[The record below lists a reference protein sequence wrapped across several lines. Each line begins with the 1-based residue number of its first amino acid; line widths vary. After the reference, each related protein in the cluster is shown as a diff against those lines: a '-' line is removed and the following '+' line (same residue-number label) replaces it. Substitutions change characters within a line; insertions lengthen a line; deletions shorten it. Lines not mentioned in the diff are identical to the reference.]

1 MTSHEAS
8 AAKSWTVQID
18 IGEHEGTTRA
28 TAHLRTSDRTSLTGT
43 GTARLNP
50 ADPDVPEIGDELAA
64 ARALSQLAHA
74 LLDAAADD
82 ISGVLHKPVDLAR

>member
-1 MTSHEAS
+1 MNNELSVS
-8 AAKSWTVQID
+8 KSWNVQID
-18 IGEHEGTTRA
+18 IGEHDGKTRA
-28 TAHLRTSDRTSLTGT
+28 IAHLRTGDQTSLTGT

-74 LLDAAADD
+74 LLEAAADD
-82 ISGVLHKPVDLAR
+82 ISGVLHKPVDLNH

>member
-1 MTSHEAS
+1 MRTDLSVS
-8 AAKSWTVQID
+8 KSWSVQID

-28 TAHLRTSDRTSLTGT
+28 VAHLRTGDQTSLTGT

-50 ADPDVPEIGDELAA
+50 TDPDVPEIGDELAA

-74 LLDAAADD
+74 LLEAAADD
-82 ISGVLHKPVDLAR
+82 ISGVLHKPVDLSS

>member
-1 MTSHEAS
+1 MTSQDVPLT
-8 AAKSWTVQID
+8 KSWTVRID

-28 TAHLRTSDRTSLTGT
+28 TAHLHTGDRTSLTGT

-50 ADPDVPEIGDELAA
+50 SDPNVPEIGDELAA
-64 ARALSQLAHA
+64 SRALSQLAHA

-82 ISGVLHKPVDLAR
+82 ISGVLRTPVDLTR

>member
-1 MTSHEAS
+1 MTTHAVG
-8 AAKSWTVQID
+8 ATKSWTVQID

-28 TAHLRTSDRTSLTGT
+28 TAQLRTRDRTSLTGT

-64 ARALSQLAHA
+64 ARALSELAHA
-74 LLDAAADD
+74 LLNAAADD
-82 ISGVLHKPVDLAR
+82 ISGVLHKPVELNS